1 VALRHDLDLFAAV
14 RPVASLPG
22 ITARFAGV
30 DVVVIRENTED
41 LYAGIEFE
49 KGSRGMA
56 LLCRELTRLTGID
69 LPSDA
74 GVTVKPISVS
84 ATRRIVRFAFDFA
97 RHHGRRLITAGH
109 KANIMR
115 YSDGLF
121 LHTAKVV
128 AASVPDVA
136 FEAVEIDELALRL
149 VTEPEAFDVLLLP
162 NLYGDILSDLC
173 AGLVGGLGVAS
184 GANLGWEYAVF
195 EPVHGSAPDIAGRGV
210 ANPVAT
216 ILSAATMLAHVS
228 ELRASEAVRVGV
240 RTVLASGRVRTPDL
254 GGTATTT
261 HMASAIA
268 DATAAAVAAL
278 P

>member
-1 VALRHDLDLFAAV
+1 VNVALRQSLELFASV

-22 ITARFAGV
+22 IPSRFDGV
-30 DVVVIRENTED
+30 DIVVIRENTED
-41 LYAGIEFE
+41 LYAGVEFA
-49 KGSRGMA
+49 KGSREVA
-56 LLCRELTRLTGID
+56 LLCRELARLTGIS

-74 GVTVKPISVS
+74 GVTIKPISVGG
-84 ATRRIVRFAFDFA
+84 TRRIVRFAFDFA
-97 RHHGRRLITAGH
+97 RHHRRRLITAGH

-115 YSDGLF
+115 FSDGVF
-121 LHTAKVV
+121 LDIAREV
-128 AASVPDVA
+128 AATHPDMS

-149 VTEPEAFDVLLLP
+149 VTEPEMFDMLLLP

-216 ILSAATMLAHVS
+216 ILSAATMLAHLS
-228 ELRASEAVRVGV
+228 EHGTARAVREAVRD
-240 RTVLASGRVRTPDL
+240 VLSAGAVRTPDL
-254 GGTATTT
+254 GGTATTSE
-261 HMASAIA
+261 M
-268 DATAAAVAAL
+268 AAAVAARVAEL
-278 P
+278 VDR